1 MKAYVLVYRND
12 PDTYLELLGY
22 SVDPEVAKK
31 HLESYRVVARG
42 KGEWV
47 DGYTIQEIPILM

>member
-1 MKAYVLVYRND
+1 
-12 PDTYLELLGY
+12 LELLGY